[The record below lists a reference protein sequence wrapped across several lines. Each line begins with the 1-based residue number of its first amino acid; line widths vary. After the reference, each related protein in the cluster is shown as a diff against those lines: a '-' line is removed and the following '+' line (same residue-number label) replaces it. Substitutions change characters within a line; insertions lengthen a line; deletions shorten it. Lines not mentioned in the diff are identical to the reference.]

1 MLKEDTMKAA
11 VVRKFGEPL
20 VIEDRPVPEPGPGQV
35 TVQMQAS
42 GLCHTDIHAAH
53 GDWPVKPTPPF
64 VPGHEGVGTVY
75 AVGAGVTSIVVG
87 DVVATPWL
95 GYACGQCK
103 HCLTGWETLCLK
115 QQNTGYSVDGCYAE
129 YYLADAG
136 FASKVP
142 AGISPYDAA
151 PLTCAGVTTYKAVK
165 VGNVRPADLV
175 AISGIGG
182 LGHLALQY
190 AKIFGGTVAAIDI
203 TDEKLQLA
211 KELGADI
218 VIDART
224 EDPAAVLQSHGGA
237 DVAIGLAVDD
247 KSFATAY
254 GGLRRGGRLVLVA
267 LPAAGT
273 LSIPVFDT
281 VLNGTS
287 VIGSIVGTRADLADV
302 FALHAQGRTR
312 VTYEIRDLG
321 SVNESIAD
329 VLQGKARARLVLV
342 P

>member
-1 MLKEDTMKAA
+1 MRAA

-20 VIEDRPVPEPGPGQV
+20 VIEDRPIPEPGPGQI
-35 TVQMQAS
+35 TVKMQAS
-42 GLCHTDIHAAH
+42 GLCHTDIHAAR

-75 AVGAGVTSIVVG
+75 AVGDGVTNVTTG
-87 DVVATPWL
+87 DVVAVPWL
-95 GYACGQCK
+95 GYACGECD

-115 QQNTGYSVDGCYAE
+115 QENTGYSVDGCYAE
-129 YYLADAG
+129 YFLAEAP
-136 FASKVP
+136 FAAKVP
-142 AGISPYDAA
+142 AGINPFEAA

-165 VGNVRPADLV
+165 VGNVRPGDLV
-175 AISGIGG
+175 AISGVGG

-211 KELGADI
+211 KDLGADI
-218 VIDART
+218 AIDART
-224 EDPAAVLQSHGGA
+224 EDPAAVLQGHGGA
-237 DVAIGLAVDD
+237 DVAVGLAVDE

-254 GGLRRGGRLVLVA
+254 AGLRRGGRLVLVA
-267 LPAAGT
+267 LPAAGH

-287 VIGSIVGTRADLADV
+287 VIGSIVGTRADLANV
-302 FALHAQGRTR
+302 LKLHALGRTR
-312 VTYEIRDLG
+312 VSYETRELG
-321 SVNESIAD
+321 AVNESIAE
-329 VLQGKARARLVLV
+329 VLQGRAKARLVLQ

>member
-1 MLKEDTMKAA
+1 MKAA
-11 VVRKFGEPL
+11 VVREFGKPL
-20 VIEDRPVPEPGPGQV
+20 VIEDRPIPEPGPGQIAIR
-35 TVQMQAS
+35 MQAS
-42 GLCHTDIHAAH
+42 GLCHTDIHAAN

-64 VPGHEGVGTVY
+64 VPGHEGVGTVH
-75 AVGAGVTSIVVG
+75 AIGAGVTRVGIG
-87 DVVATPWL
+87 DVVAVPWL
-95 GYACGQCK
+95 GYACGECK

-115 QQNTGYSVDGCYAE
+115 QENSGYSVDGCYAE
-129 YYLADAG
+129 YFLAEAA
-136 FASKVP
+136 FAARVP
-142 AGISPYDAA
+142 AGISPFEAA

-218 VIDART
+218 VIDARS
-224 EDPAAVLQSHGGA
+224 EDPSAVLQAHGGA

-247 KSFATAY
+247 KSFGTAY

-287 VIGSIVGTRADLADV
+287 VIGSIVGTRADLNDV
-302 FALHAQGRTR
+302 FALHAQGRTK
-312 VTYEIRDLG
+312 VIYETRELG
-321 SVNESIAD
+321 SVNESIAE
-329 VLQGKARARLVLV
+329 VLQGKAKARLVLV